1 MSLASEINEQLR
13 ILLDK
18 PISPI
23 SYKQIVSLISKN
35 VISNEVLIS
44 LFLSKYRGDLL
55 IFLLQSS
62 NLTILNI
69 ENILLNV
76 KRDILKYNQTQVQMI
91 WSFVLKRKEYS
102 GLREEWGL
110 FGLLAE
116 GLRRTN
122 EECK

>member
-44 LFLSKYRGDLL
+44 LFLSKHRGDLL

>member
-44 LFLSKYRGDLL
+44 LFLSKHRGDLL

-91 WSFVLKRKEYS
+91 WSFVLKRKE
-102 GLREEWGL
+102 
-110 FGLLAE
+110 
-116 GLRRTN
+116 
-122 EECK
+122 

>member
-1 MSLASEINEQLR
+1 MSLASDINEQLR

-91 WSFVLKRKEYS
+91 WSFVLQRKEYS

-110 FGLLAE
+110 FGLLTE

>member
-91 WSFVLKRKEYS
+91 WSFVLQRKEYS

>member
-91 WSFVLKRKEYS
+91 WSFVLQRKEYS

-110 FGLLAE
+110 FGLLTE